1 MHSLGRAI
9 AVALVCSSAAGVGWG
24 GALRLD
30 GAGRS
35 GGALRLDGAGAN
47 WPQWRGPAADG
58 ISQDSNPPVEWDTT
72 HNIAWK
78 TKLPGL
84 GTSTPIV
91 WDDLVILTTQIGD
104 SPVEGRSFDFPG
116 SPTARRSASESR
128 SGKVRFVVSAYSRR
142 DGKPVWEYSF
152 DAAGDL
158 PPTHS
163 MHNLASPSCV
173 TDGNLVYAWVATGQL
188 VALDMKGKLV
198 WSRNIG
204 REYSNFMVLWGHGSS
219 PVLYK
224 DLLILLCDH
233 FDAGYLLALDKR
245 SGKQVWKADRG
256 APRRSYSTPYVIPDG
271 SESGGALR
279 LDGAGG
285 QIVVNSEERVDVYSA
300 ANGELLWWIGDR
312 SQAVVPSPVWHDGIL
327 YTSRGYSSG
336 PYFAVQPGGKGDARS
351 RVKWEVHTGAPYVSS
366 LLYYR
371 GLLYMATENGVATA
385 VDAEDGKTLWKQ
397 RLGGVFSA
405 SPVAADGKVYLLNE
419 EGETIVLEAGREPK
433 ILSRNKLEERTL
445 ASPAISNGQIFIRSD
460 ESLFCIGKGSSPGR

>member
-1 MHSLGRAI
+1 MHFPIRILT
-9 AVALVCSSAAGVGWG
+9 VALFCSSATA
-24 GALRLD
+24 
-30 GAGRS
+30 
-35 GGALRLDGAGAN
+35 AN

-58 ISQDSNPPVEWDTT
+58 ISPDLNPPVEWDTAR
-72 HNIAWK
+72 NVAWK

-91 WDDLVILTTQIGD
+91 WDDLVILTTQTGD
-104 SPVEGRSFDFPG
+104 SPVEGRAFDFPG
-116 SPTARRSASESR
+116 SPRARRGG

-152 DAAGDL
+152 DAEGDL

-173 TDGNLVYAWVATGQL
+173 TDGNLVYAWFATGQL

-245 SGKQVWKADRG
+245 SGKQVWKTDRG
-256 APRRSYSTPYVIPDG
+256 APRRSYSTPFIIPDG
-271 SESGGALR
+271 S
-279 LDGAGG
+279 G
-285 QIVVNSEERVDVYSA
+285 QLVVNSEERIDVYNA
-300 ANGELLWWIGDR
+300 ANGELQWWIGDR

-336 PYFAVQPGGKGDARS
+336 PYFAVPTGGKGDVRS
-351 RVKWEVHTGAPYVSS
+351 RVKWEVRTGAPYVSS

-371 GLLYMATENGVATA
+371 GVVYMATETGVATA

-405 SPVAADGKVYLLNE
+405 SPVAADGKVFLLNE
-419 EGETIVLEAGREPK
+419 EGETIVLEAGRESK

-445 ASPAISNGQIFIRSD
+445 ASPAISNGQLFIRSD
-460 ESLFCIGKGSSPGR
+460 DSLFCVGKLSANPGK